1 MLSGW
6 LLDLAG
12 VRRMITAPA
21 GVEVAERWQ
30 GDRRILFLLNQTER
44 MQEVTLDGRYHNL
57 IGDPATLE
65 GTVTIPPR
73 DVLVLM
79 EGKVA

>member
-1 MLSGW
+1 
-6 LLDLAG
+6 
-12 VRRMITAPA
+12 
-21 GVEVAERWQ
+21 
-30 GDRRILFLLNQTER
+30 
-44 MQEVTLDGRYHNL
+44 LDGRYHNL

-79 EGKVA
+79 EGKATGQAALD